1 MKILR
6 GILSAYISPF
16 QVTLIFEGGMGWIV
30 VNSLIDQDVPST
42 ISKNNIGKWDLMGS
56 KLDMQRA
63 YDKVEYKFLIQIMQT
78 MGFFKEI
85 SLYYL
90 VIVSY
95 SNMLNGSPHGN
106 FLPEIIFIKV
116 ILFPLICF

>member
-6 GILSAYISPF
+6 GILSAHISPF
-16 QVTLIFEGGMGWIV
+16 QVTLIFEGGRGWIV
-30 VNSLIDQDVPST
+30 VNSLIAQDVPST

-78 MGFFKEI
+78 MGFLKK
-85 SLYYL
+85 
-90 VIVSY
+90 
-95 SNMLNGSPHGN
+95 
-106 FLPEIIFIKV
+106 FLSIIW
-116 ILFPLICF
+116 